1 MPILSFKVQVSFCN
15 LLFHYSAHL
24 KRARFLYLAFRPDQ
38 QKISKLSKSTK
49 IENKSGRHILYYNGA
64 KKTKENISI
73 VTLLQHFDDIFEL
86 HPSLDIEN
94 VCFRNLRIEGFKN
107 TLALL

>member
-1 MPILSFKVQVSFCN
+1 MK
-15 LLFHYSAHL
+15 
-24 KRARFLYLAFRPDQ
+24 
-38 QKISKLSKSTK
+38 T
-49 IENKSGRHILYYNGA
+49 KSGRHILYNNGA

-86 HPSLDIEN
+86 HPSLEIEN

-107 TLALL
+107 TLALLLIRQRTGVDFEKQLTPFF